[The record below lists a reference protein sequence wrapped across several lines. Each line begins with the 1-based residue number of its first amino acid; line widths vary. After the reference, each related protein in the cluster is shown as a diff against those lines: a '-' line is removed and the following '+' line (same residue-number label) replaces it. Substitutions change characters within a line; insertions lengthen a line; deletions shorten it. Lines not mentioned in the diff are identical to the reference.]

1 MLLTSGQSS
10 KGRYLQEEIE
20 VQVHG
25 ERKFSHYHSR
35 ARILFAA
42 CVNYGFPRI
51 DNRKVN
57 GTNEEINYYIFKIQS
72 FIVEIFNCVLKNYQC
87 HIFIQRLLN
96 VSRGYIITEDYQI
109 NFNISILDSFNKT
122 LTLTIFFFMK
132 MKYSINFNNLLF
144 FFKFFGVDISS
155 YFCTT

>member
-25 ERKFSHYHSR
+25 GRKFSRYHSQ

-57 GTNEEINYYIFKIQS
+57 GTNEEINYYILHVDTTKFKALS
-72 FIVEIFNCVLKNYQC
+72 
-87 HIFIQRLLN
+87 
-96 VSRGYIITEDYQI
+96 S
-109 NFNISILDSFNKT
+109 
-122 LTLTIFFFMK
+122 
-132 MKYSINFNNLLF
+132 KYLIA
-144 FFKFFGVDISS
+144 
-155 YFCTT
+155 Y